1 MNTSTPVAVVLGAGM
16 GGRGVSLALAG
27 RAHVVLV
34 DRDKTLAETAAQAV
48 IAAGGTAEARTV
60 NLLDFDAVE
69 AFRDD
74 LLNRHGR
81 IDAVVHL
88 VGGWQG
94 SKTVD
99 RKAAEQFAALEPGIF
114 GTLRV
119 TSVVFREALIASPA
133 GRFFILS
140 SVQAQSPTAG
150 NAAYASVKAATETWT
165 KALGASFRD
174 TAARAVILVV
184 NALIDDDVRARNPD
198 KAFRTFTDTSVV
210 GGAVVDVMGD
220 PSVENGARI
229 LLVPEQ

>member
-1 MNTSTPVAVVLGAGM
+1 MSTSTPVALVLGAGM

-34 DRDKTLAETAAQAV
+34 DRDETLAKTAAQAV
-48 IAAGGTAEARTV
+48 VAAGGTAEARTV

-69 AFRDD
+69 TFRDD
-74 LLNRHGR
+74 LLQRYGR

-99 RKAAEQFAALEPGIF
+99 RNAAEQFSALEPGIF

-119 TSVVFREALIASPA
+119 TSAVFRETLIASPA

-150 NAAYASVKAATETWT
+150 NAAYASIKAATETWT
-165 KALGASFRD
+165 KALGASFAD
-174 TAARAVILVV
+174 TPARAVILVV
-184 NALIDDDVRARNPD
+184 NALVDDDIRARNPE

-210 GGAVVDVMGD
+210 GAAVVDAMAD

-229 LLVPEQ
+229 DLVPEQ

>member
-1 MNTSTPVAVVLGAGM
+1 M

-34 DRDKTLAETAAQAV
+34 DRDETLAETAAQAV
-48 IAAGGTAEARTV
+48 VAAGGTAEARTV

-74 LLNRHGR
+74 LLQRHGR

-94 SKTVD
+94 SSTVD
-99 RKAAEQFAALEPGIF
+99 RKAAEQFSALEPGIF

-140 SVQAQSPTAG
+140 SVQAQEPSAG

-165 KALGASFRD
+165 KALGASFAD
-174 TAARAVILVV
+174 TPARAVILVV
-184 NALIDDDVRARNPD
+184 NALVDDDIRARNPD

-210 GGAVVDVMGD
+210 GAAVVDAMAD
-220 PSVENGARI
+220 PEVENGARI
-229 LLVPEQ
+229 VLVPEQ

>member
-1 MNTSTPVAVVLGAGM
+1 MSTSTPVALVLGAGM

-34 DRDKTLAETAAQAV
+34 DRDETLAETAAQAV
-48 IAAGGTAEARTV
+48 VAAGGTAEALTV
-60 NLLDFDAVE
+60 NLLDFEAVE

-74 LLNRHGR
+74 LLQRHGR

-94 SKTVD
+94 SSTVD
-99 RKAAEQFAALEPGIF
+99 RKAAEQFSALEPGIF

-119 TSVVFREALIASPA
+119 TSVVFRDALIASPA

-140 SVQAQSPTAG
+140 SVQAQEPSAG

-165 KALGASFRD
+165 KALGASFAD
-174 TAARAVILVV
+174 TPARAVILVV
-184 NALIDDDVRARNPD
+184 NALVDDDIRARNPD

-210 GGAVVDVMGD
+210 GAAVVDAMAD
-220 PSVENGARI
+220 PEVENGARI
-229 LLVPEQ
+229 VLVPEQ

>member
-1 MNTSTPVAVVLGAGM
+1 MSTSTPVAVVLGAGM

-34 DRDKTLAETAAQAV
+34 DRDQALADRAAEDV
-48 IAAGGTAEARTV
+48 VAAGGTAEARVV
-60 NLLDFDAVE
+60 NLLDYDAVE

-74 LLNRHGR
+74 LLQRHGR

-119 TSVVFREALIASPA
+119 TSVVFREALIDSPA

-140 SVQAQSPTAG
+140 SVQAQ
-150 NAAYASVKAATETWT
+150 
-165 KALGASFRD
+165 
-174 TAARAVILVV
+174 
-184 NALIDDDVRARNPD
+184 
-198 KAFRTFTDTSVV
+198 
-210 GGAVVDVMGD
+210 
-220 PSVENGARI
+220 
-229 LLVPEQ
+229 

>member
-1 MNTSTPVAVVLGAGM
+1 MSTSTPVAIVLGAGM

-27 RAHVVLV
+27 RAHVIVV
-34 DRDKTLAETAAQAV
+34 DRDETLAEAAAQAV
-48 IAAGGTAEARTV
+48 IAAGGTAEASTV

-74 LLNRHGR
+74 LLDRHGR

-114 GTLRV
+114 GTLRIA
-119 TSVVFREALIASPA
+119 SAVFREALIAAPS

-140 SVQAQSPTAG
+140 SVQAQSPSAG
-150 NAAYASVKAATETWT
+150 NAAYASIKAATETWT
-165 KALGASFRD
+165 KALGASFAD
-174 TAARAVILVV
+174 TPARAVILAV
-184 NALIDDDVRARNPD
+184 NALVNDEMRARNPD
-198 KAFRTFTDTSVV
+198 KAFTTFTDTSVV
-210 GGAVVDVMGD
+210 GATVADLMAD
-220 PSVENGARI
+220 PAVENGARI
-229 LLVPEQ
+229 VLVPQG

>member
-1 MNTSTPVAVVLGAGM
+1 MSASSPVAVVLGAGM
-16 GGRGVSLALAG
+16 GGRGVASALAG
-27 RAHVVLV
+27 RAHVVMV
-34 DRDKTLAETAAQAV
+34 DRDEALADRAAQAV
-48 IAAGGTAEARTV
+48 VAAGGTAEAMTV

-74 LLNRHGR
+74 LLHRHGR
-81 IDAVVHL
+81 IDTVVHL

-119 TSVVFREALIASPA
+119 TSAVFRDALIASPA

-140 SVQAQSPTAG
+140 STQAQSPSAG
-150 NAAYASVKAATETWT
+150 NAAYASVKAATETWM
-165 KALGASFRD
+165 KALGASFSD
-174 TAARAVILVV
+174 TPARAVILVV
-184 NALIDDDVRARNPD
+184 NALVNDEMRARNPE

-210 GGAVVDVMGD
+210 GAAVADVMAD
-220 PSVENGARI
+220 PDVENGARI
-229 LLVPEQ
+229 VLLPEQ

>member
-1 MNTSTPVAVVLGAGM
+1 MSTSTPVAVVLGAGM

-34 DRDKTLAETAAQAV
+34 DRDETLAETAAQAV
-48 IAAGGTAEARTV
+48 VAAGGTAEARTV
-60 NLLDFDAVE
+60 NLLDFDSVE

-74 LLNRHGR
+74 LLHRHGR

-119 TSVVFREALIASPA
+119 TSVVFRDALIDSSA

-140 SVQAQSPTAG
+140 SVQAQSPSAG
-150 NAAYASVKAATETWT
+150 NAAYASIKAATETWT
-165 KALGASFRD
+165 KALGVSFRD
-174 TAARAVILVV
+174 TA
-184 NALIDDDVRARNPD
+184 
-198 KAFRTFTDTSVV
+198 
-210 GGAVVDVMGD
+210 
-220 PSVENGARI
+220 GARRDPRGQRAGRRRHPGAQPRQG
-229 LLVPEQ
+229 VPDVHRHQRRRSRGGRCHG

>member
-1 MNTSTPVAVVLGAGM
+1 M

-34 DRDKTLAETAAQAV
+34 DRDETLAETAAQAV
-48 IAAGGTAEARTV
+48 VAAGGTAEALTV
-60 NLLDFDAVE
+60 NLLDFEAVE

-74 LLNRHGR
+74 LLQRHGR

-94 SKTVD
+94 SSTVD
-99 RKAAEQFAALEPGIF
+99 RKAAEQFSALEPGIF

-140 SVQAQSPTAG
+140 SVQAQEPSAG

-165 KALGASFRD
+165 KALGASFAD
-174 TAARAVILVV
+174 TPARAVILVV
-184 NALIDDDVRARNPD
+184 NALVDDDIRARNPD

-210 GGAVVDVMGD
+210 GAAVVDAMAD
-220 PSVENGARI
+220 PEVENGARI
-229 LLVPEQ
+229 VLVPEQ